1 MSITRLNKRIVQQG
15 FIFYLISVI
24 LMFSC
29 SGVHNEPPKEIIRYS
44 GAGTSPGAGETRSAA
59 GLVDD
64 TETIS
69 AEDGEPI
76 PVRDR
81 RTLILDSSGNPI
93 YLD

>member
-15 FIFYLISVI
+15 FIFYLISGI

-29 SGVHNEPPKEIIRYS
+29 SGVHNEPPEEIIRSS
-44 GAGTSPGAGETRSAA
+44 GSGTSPGAGETRSAT
-59 GLVDD
+59 GLVDE

-69 AEDGEPI
+69 AEDGEPM

-81 RTLILDSSGNPI
+81 RTLVLDSSGNPI